1 MRYNKNIV
9 RRLSAHRGIGSKIS
23 RLQDNMTEQEEIEE
37 AMSTYVLGDS
47 GKDMSSGIEV
57 EENHVYFYTHV
68 TEKESL
74 ELVRILRRLD
84 IEMGYLSE
92 RIGLRSRPPI
102 HLHIQSPGGDIF
114 SGLNIC
120 DAIDGCK
127 TDVYTYVEGSAA
139 SAATIISSRGKKRF
153 ISKRSFML
161 IHQPQIMWAGKHDE
175 FIDEI
180 ENQKNIFQTVK
191 EIYLEKTKIGD
202 EELDDLLRHELW
214 LPAEKCLELGL
225 VDKII

>member
-1 MRYNKNIV
+1 MRNSKNFL
-9 RRLSAHRGIGSKIS
+9 RRLSTS
-23 RLQDNMTEQEEIEE
+23 RKYSLNEPEQVSEEE
-37 AMSTYVLGDS
+37 AAEFLAALAGPEN
-47 GKDMSSGIEV
+47 KDKPSGIEV

-68 TEKESL
+68 TEKEAL

-84 IEMGYLSE
+84 IEMGYLAE

-120 DAIDGCK
+120 DAIDACK
-127 TDVYTYVEGSAA
+127 TDVYTYIEGSAA
-139 SAATIISSRGKKRF
+139 SAGTIISVRGKKRF
-153 ISKRSFML
+153 ISKRAFML
-161 IHQPQIMWAGKHDE
+161 IHQPQIAWAGKHDE

-180 ENQKNIFQTVK
+180 QNQKNIFETIK
-191 EIYLEKTKIGD
+191 NIYLESTKIEAEQLD
-202 EELDDLLRHELW
+202 ELLKHELW

-225 VDKII
+225 VDKIL

>member
-1 MRYNKNIV
+1 MNDTEETVPDNLDEVISA
-9 RRLSAHRGIGSKIS
+9 LS
-23 RLQDNMTEQEEIEE
+23 LYE
-37 AMSTYVLGDS
+37 S
-47 GKDMSSGIEV
+47 GKDKTSGIEV
-57 EENHVYFYTHV
+57 EENHIYFYTHV
-68 TEKESL
+68 TDKEAL

-120 DAIDGCK
+120 DAIDRCK

-139 SAATIISSRGKKRF
+139 SAATIITSRGKKRY
-153 ISKRSFML
+153 ISKRAFML
-161 IHQPQIMWAGKHDE
+161 IHQPQIIWAGKHDE

-191 EIYLEKTKIGD
+191 DVYLETTKISDD
-202 EELDDLLRHELW
+202 ELEELLRHELW
-214 LPAEKCLELGL
+214 LPAERCLELGL
-225 VDKII
+225 VDKIL

>member
-1 MRYNKNIV
+1 MKKYGMNDPEPATAEELEEVI
-9 RRLSAHRGIGSKIS
+9 SAIS
-23 RLQDNMTEQEEIEE
+23 LASD
-37 AMSTYVLGDS
+37 
-47 GKDMSSGIEV
+47 GKDKCSGIEL

-68 TEKESL
+68 SDRESL

-120 DAIDGCK
+120 DAIDACK

-161 IHQPQIMWAGKHDE
+161 IHQPQIIWAGKHDE

-180 ENQKNIFQTVK
+180 ENQKNIFQAVK
-191 EIYLEKTKIGD
+191 EIYLETTKIKEKD
-202 EELDDLLRHELW
+202 LEELLKHELW
-214 LPAEKCLELGL
+214 LPSDKCLELGL

>member
-1 MRYNKNIV
+1 MRYRKDFV
-9 RRLSAHRGIGSKIS
+9 RRFSAARKRYSLNEPVEHVS
-23 RLQDNMTEQEEIEE
+23 EEE
-37 AMSTYVLGDS
+37 AAEIYAAFSAGPD
-47 GKDMSSGIEV
+47 GKDKMSGIEV

-84 IEMGYLSE
+84 IEMGYLAE

-102 HLHIQSPGGDIF
+102 HLHIQSPGGDVF

-120 DAIDGCK
+120 DAIDACK

-139 SAATIISSRGKKRF
+139 SAATIISARGKKRF
-153 ISKRSFML
+153 ISKRAFML
-161 IHQPQIMWAGKHDE
+161 IHQPQIAWAGKHDE

-180 ENQKNIFQTVK
+180 ENQKNIFEAIK
-191 EIYLEKTKIGD
+191 DIYLESSSIEEKEL
-202 EELDDLLRHELW
+202 EELLKHELW
-214 LPAEKCLELGL
+214 LPADKCLELGL

>member
-1 MRYNKNIV
+1 
-9 RRLSAHRGIGSKIS
+9 
-23 RLQDNMTEQEEIEE
+23 
-37 AMSTYVLGDS
+37 
-47 GKDMSSGIEV
+47 
-57 EENHVYFYTHV
+57 
-68 TEKESL
+68 
-74 ELVRILRRLD
+74 
-84 IEMGYLSE
+84 MGYLAE

-120 DAIDGCK
+120 DAIDSCK

-161 IHQPQIMWAGKHDE
+161 IHQPQIVWAGKHDE

-180 ENQKNIFQTVK
+180 ENQKNIFDTVK
-191 EIYLEKTKIGD
+191 QIYLDSTNIEED
-202 EELDDLLRHELW
+202 ELEELLKHELW
-214 LPAEKCLELGL
+214 LPADKCLELGL
-225 VDKII
+225 VDKIK